1 MVFALGVEEFGDEFE
16 IHGVVVAE
24 GGENGPLVGAK
35 GGGVGAGAGIVEFL
49 AGDFVTN
56 HCRYSLGKYF
66 TNAFITSWG

>member
-1 MVFALGVEEFGDEFE
+1 
-16 IHGVVVAE
+16 
-24 GGENGPLVGAK
+24 
-35 GGGVGAGAGIVEFL
+35 VEFL